1 MGVGVGGDREV
12 GQGVGQDL
20 KKEGGR
26 LYRRIFI
33 KWGGLAPLC
42 QLCKL
47 TSKIPHPPV
56 TTIFEK
62 SLYEGRGGGGGGG
75 SNVMKMIGKVFEPR

>member
-1 MGVGVGGDREV
+1 MTGKWGR
-12 GQGVGQDL
+12 GVGQDL

-47 TSKIPHPPV
+47 TSKIHHPPV
-56 TTIFEK
+56 KPFLK
-62 SLYEGRGGGGGGG
+62 NPFVKGGGGGVGGGGGG
-75 SNVMKMIGKVFEPR
+75 SNVLKMIGKVFEPR